1 MNSMYRRQDT
11 AVVQFRRRESQEC
24 ELTIGPR
31 IQDNELS
38 VLVEPEDK
46 NSPVTITKNIWIGNN
61 TVASDES

>member
-1 MNSMYRRQDT
+1 M
-11 AVVQFRRRESQEC
+11 VQFRRRESQEC

-46 NSPVTITKNIWIGNN
+46 NSPVTITKNIWVGNN